1 MTAPTGFGD
10 PQRVTTGSN
19 PAPALTREDLI
30 GLVDEGTID
39 TVVVADSQSAPG
51 ERPSLAA
58 GRSLGP

>member
-39 TVVVADSQSAPG
+39 TVVVAFTDVQ
-51 ERPSLAA
+51 
-58 GRSLGP
+58 GRLQGKRL